1 MKDIEMAIKEPE
13 VNNVEIPLLQ
23 WLEDD
28 SEAVQFTL
36 VQCRKKKKRNNPI
49 RLEKN
54 IQDGRVE
61 EELENWAFCLQVQGG
76 RKILSPTRSGG
87 RGLSFLY
94 EGVVLQL
101 EGDKGER
108 FGFLCE
114 RDVEG

>member
-1 MKDIEMAIKEPE
+1 MRICVSEMNFDLMKDIEMAIKEPE
-13 VNNVEIPLLQ
+13 VSNVEIPLLQ

-76 RKILSPTRSGG
+76 QENFVPNKIR
-87 RGLSFLY
+87 
-94 EGVVLQL
+94 
-101 EGDKGER
+101 GER
-108 FGFLCE
+108 VKLSL
-114 RDVEG
+114 